1 MAKKQQKPENF
12 ETVIVK
18 AQITATSNKSD
29 GKYKQ
34 KKPTKTVYLVP
45 ESEAESQK
53 LIDFGLTQYTPDTE
67 KDKSAKPYF
76 IIKATEFV
84 KFYTSQ
90 EGFEEIYFGT
100 EIEDVNTETGEI
112 TVKKALNYTTAEP
125 VYLAIMFIE
134 GGDNGNDFYRLNSI
148 MHKDREILQEVQ
160 PVNPF
165 ASLFEGESNPFT

>member
-1 MAKKQQKPENF
+1 MAKKQTHENF
-12 ETVIVK
+12 ETEIVK
-18 AQITATSNKSD
+18 ARITATSNKSD

-34 KKPTKTVYLVP
+34 KKSTKTVYLVP
-45 ESEAESQK
+45 QSEAEAQK

-90 EGFEEIYFGT
+90 EDFEEIYFGT
-100 EIEDVNTETGEI
+100 EIEDINPETGEI
-112 TVKKALNYTTAEP
+112 TTKKAFNYTTSEP
-125 VYLAIMFIE
+125 VHLAIMFVE
-134 GGDNGNDFYRLNSI
+134 GGDNGNDFYRLNAI
-148 MHKDREILQEVQ
+148 MHKDRSILEEVQ

-165 ASLFEGESNPFT
+165 ASLFEGDTKPFA

>member
-1 MAKKQQKPENF
+1 MAKKQRENF

-18 AQITATSNKSD
+18 AQITATSNKGD

-34 KKPTKTVYLVP
+34 KKSTKTVYLVP
-45 ESEAESQK
+45 ESEAEAQK
-53 LIDFGLTQYTPDTE
+53 LIDFGLTQYTPDAD

-90 EGFEEIYFGT
+90 EDFEEIYFGT
-100 EIEDVNTETGEI
+100 EIEDVDTETGEI

-125 VYLAIMFIE
+125 VHIAIMFIK
-134 GGDNGNDFYRLNSI
+134 GGDNGNDFYRLNAI
-148 MHKDREILQEVQ
+148 MNKDRSILEEVQ

-165 ASLFEGESNPFT
+165 ASLFEGDTDPFA